1 MQRIR
6 ASSLAE
12 LHDCPARWA
21 SKYIDGRTLPSS
33 GKAALGTA
41 VHASTAAYD
50 QSVIDGSGL
59 SIDDAAAAAVDAIW
73 HPKYDVDWG
82 EDSPKKI
89 EEVALS
95 LHIRYCK
102 EVAPNIQY
110 AVVEETAD
118 DLIIEDLG
126 LRLTGT
132 IDRIYKDEVGQLG
145 IADIKTGKV
154 AVGEDGTVATAEHTY
169 QLGAYELLAQHT
181 TGRPIEA
188 PAKIIGMSTT
198 NAKPKT
204 EKPKRIGI
212 GEITGAREVLLG
224 TEEEP
229 GILFY
234 AAKIIH
240 SGLFYGNP
248 KSMMCHKKYCPNFG
262 SCRFRK

>member
-6 ASSLAE
+6 ASSLSE

-59 SIDDAAAAAVDAIW
+59 SIDDAAAAAVEAIW
-73 HPKYDVDWG
+73 NPQYDVQWG
-82 EDSPKKI
+82 EDSPQKA

-95 LHIRYCK
+95 LHIRYCQ
-102 EVAPNIQY
+102 EVAPLITY
-110 AVVEETAD
+110 AAVEAKTD
-118 DLIIEDLG
+118 DLLIQDIG
-126 LRLTGT
+126 LCLTGT
-132 IDRIYKDEVGQLG
+132 VDRIYKDEAGKLG

-154 AVGEDGTVATAEHTY
+154 AVGADGTIATAGHAY
-169 QLGAYELLAQHT
+169 QLGVYELLAQHT
-181 TGRPIEA
+181 TGQPIEA
-188 PAKIIGMSTT
+188 PAKIIGMNT
-198 NAKPKT
+198 AKT
-204 EKPKRIGI
+204 AQGQRVGF

-234 AAKIIH
+234 AAEIIH
-240 SGLFYGNP
+240 SGLFFGNP
-248 KSMMCHKKYCPNFG
+248 KSMLCHASYCPNFG
-262 SCRFRK
+262 PCRFRK

>member
-12 LHDCPARWA
+12 IHDCPARWA
-21 SKYIDGRTLPSS
+21 SKYIEGKTLPSS

-59 SIDDAAAAAVDAIW
+59 SIDDAAAAVVESIW
-73 HPKYDVDWG
+73 RPNEDIDWG
-82 EDSPKKI
+82 EDSPQEAEK
-89 EEVALS
+89 VALS
-95 LHIRYCK
+95 LHIRYCEEISPK
-102 EVAPNIQY
+102 MRY
-110 AVVEETAD
+110 TAVEATAD
-118 DLIIEDLG
+118 DLIIEDIG
-126 LRLTGT
+126 LCLTGT
-132 IDRIYKDEVGQLG
+132 VDRIYKDAVGQLG
-145 IADIKTGKV
+145 IADIKTGKA
-154 AVGEDGTVATAEHTY
+154 AVGADGTVATAGHAC

-181 TGRPIEA
+181 TGQPIDA
-188 PAKIIGMSTT
+188 PAKIIAMNT
-198 NAKPKT
+198 AKTAKYQ
-204 EKPKRIGI
+204 RIGI
-212 GEITGAREVLLG
+212 GEITGASDVLLG

-234 AAKIIH
+234 AAEIIH

-248 KSMMCHKKYCPNFG
+248 KSMLCHASYCPNFG